1 MAENEQGQTQVVEKK
16 SSMDEKQ
23 ERTWGMLYHLG
34 ALAGYIIPLGNI
46 IGPGPLK
53 NWGDHKE

>member
-1 MAENEQGQTQVVEKK
+1 
-16 SSMDEKQ
+16 MDEKQ